1 MYLLA
6 VRGKLMVENKRS
18 DIAKLMTNIVVAWHR
33 SFGHLSNATTVK
45 RFPENENK
53 GWHLYYLYHGSYL
66 YLLIED
72 FVISFC
78 LLKSLNS

>member
-33 SFGHLSNATTVK
+33 SFGHLSNATTVN
-45 RFPENENK
+45 RFPENKNK
-53 GWHLYYLYHGSYL
+53 RLHLFHLSHRVTGEQ
-66 YLLIED
+66 I
-72 FVISFC
+72 C
-78 LLKSLNS
+78 LAKSLNF